1 MQAFMYLGDMN
12 ISEFIRENGI
22 AQSEFTRASR
32 DVVTLDGYLI
42 RSDIVKRRIT
52 VRLVEIRDV
61 FWYMICDALKDR
73 PVSVRYFDDVSG
85 DCTKKFYVYGTTSS
99 ARRVTGGNTYFSG
112 ASFVLEEV

>member
-12 ISEFIRENGI
+12 ISEFVRENGI

-61 FWYMICDALKDR
+61 FWHMICDALKDR

-85 DCTKKFYVYGTTSS
+85 DCTKKFYVSSTTAS
-99 ARRVTGGNTYFSG
+99 ARRVTGENTYFYG
-112 ASFVLEEV
+112 ASFTLEEV